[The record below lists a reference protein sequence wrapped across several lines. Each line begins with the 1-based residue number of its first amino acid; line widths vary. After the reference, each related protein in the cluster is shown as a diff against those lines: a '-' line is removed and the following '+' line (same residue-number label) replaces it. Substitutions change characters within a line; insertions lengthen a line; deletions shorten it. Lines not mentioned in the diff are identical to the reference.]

1 MVSDQQLSIDVLLD
15 RISPDNAQP
24 LRQKQTPPTIDNEQ
38 TAQQWVANRP
48 EQTSVQAAI
57 DLYQALPQI
66 IDLDIDASSKLA
78 IFEAIYPQLIQCTDR
93 LLNTQLNQ
101 NTAKAVSLGQA
112 LIRQIYRGYKSL
124 VIKLGRE
131 EHSDGEQLSQSIL
144 RSCQLLAQIQ
154 RNSLTHYMARPNY
167 FWRDLHGLY
176 LLACE
181 LQIQHQK
188 NHCSENS
195 GSIHNIYLKLLLIN
209 CTRPNHFSNYEL
221 NYIYTELD
229 FWASMTDLHR
239 GSRGGLFVVD
249 TSSNQGPVYSDNTA
263 LKPENFILDTFNL
276 VKFLNNS
283 LLEKSNHNLF
293 SDRIS
298 RRVLVDLARQWG
310 EKIMRRET
318 HILDRARVNLACGLN
333 SAVCMLAATESF
345 DAFLELCG
353 QPANKQPLTVDRTP
367 KSLAGSNLDDPVLF
381 AGPYKKTSKI
391 NPLQGLRINTSLNG
405 ACVELMKDQTAM
417 QPGKTIALQ
426 TSTSQRWT
434 AGIVRWKQ
442 ITPSLNVIC
451 GIQFPAKYSAAV
463 AIRSF
468 KRSDNTNGDF
478 MQAVILSS
486 NADFTQETSLLCPA
500 LRYQRGGKIQL
511 LTASHQYSAIL
522 LEELETT
529 EHLSHFKIA
538 IY

>member
-1 MVSDQQLSIDVLLD
+1 M
-15 RISPDNAQP
+15 
-24 LRQKQTPPTIDNEQ
+24 
-38 TAQQWVANRP
+38 
-48 EQTSVQAAI
+48 QAAI

-78 IFEAIYPQLIQCTDR
+78 IFEGYLSPADPVHRQTYSIPNSIRILPKR
-93 LLNTQLNQ
+93 F
-101 NTAKAVSLGQA
+101 SLGQA

-276 VKFLNNS
+276 VKF
-283 LLEKSNHNLF
+283 F
-293 SDRIS
+293 
-298 RRVLVDLARQWG
+298 
-310 EKIMRRET
+310 
-318 HILDRARVNLACGLN
+318 
-333 SAVCMLAATESF
+333 
-345 DAFLELCG
+345 
-353 QPANKQPLTVDRTP
+353 KQ
-367 KSLAGSNLDDPVLF
+367 
-381 AGPYKKTSKI
+381 
-391 NPLQGLRINTSLNG
+391 
-405 ACVELMKDQTAM
+405 
-417 QPGKTIALQ
+417 
-426 TSTSQRWT
+426 
-434 AGIVRWKQ
+434 
-442 ITPSLNVIC
+442 
-451 GIQFPAKYSAAV
+451 
-463 AIRSF
+463 
-468 KRSDNTNGDF
+468 
-478 MQAVILSS
+478 
-486 NADFTQETSLLCPA
+486 
-500 LRYQRGGKIQL
+500 
-511 LTASHQYSAIL
+511 
-522 LEELETT
+522 
-529 EHLSHFKIA
+529 
-538 IY
+538 